1 MSGKK
6 IAIEDKN
13 DLTTGVI
20 WKKLLLYFAPI
31 AAGTLF
37 QQLYNAVDAVI
48 VGRFV
53 GTDALAAVGG
63 SPAVLTQ
70 LIIGIF
76 VALASGASVII
87 AQFCGAKEK
96 EKVSLAVKSSIYFCV
111 IIGVVLSIIML
122 FLAKPLLLLLNTPEE
137 TLADAMSYVKIYF
150 AGSMFIL
157 VYDMGSGILRAAGD
171 SRKPFIYLIAGCIS
185 NIVLDLV
192 FVIVFKM
199 GVPGVAWATTISQGI
214 SFALV
219 VIELLKTNE
228 YYKLKLRPFTINL
241 IVLKRMMSIGVPS
254 AVQSAMYGISN
265 LILQV
270 AVNGLG
276 TVVVASWALSGKLDG
291 IYWAVSTAFDT
302 AIMNFVAQNFGA
314 GKLDRIKQSSKTG
327 YLIYLAS
334 TVVLSSGLLLLAKP
348 LLLIFT
354 EDQAVRDTT
363 WQIMTYFV
371 PFYVVWT
378 SLATVS
384 AILRGMSDAI
394 KPTIIMAL
402 GVCVLRI
409 VWVVTVF
416 LANPTLPIVCIS
428 YPLSWVVT
436 GIAMVLYYRKRS
448 KKIYAGM

>member
-171 SRKPFIYLIAGCIS
+171 SRKPFIFLIAGCIS

-436 GIAMVLYYRKRS
+436 GIAMVIYYRKRS